1 MTDIQ
6 SDARPIE
13 NVFGF
18 NWLTNDSMVTDI
30 RNIKVAT
37 VNKRH

>member
-13 NVFGF
+13 NVLGF

-30 RNIKVAT
+30 RNIKVVT